1 MEENE
6 LLSIIEPQQ
15 REKKPDSK
23 FYNYLFAFFF
33 WRFYRRRFSLLGSF
47 SCAYQNMQPR
57 YKVASKTCRVT

>member
-33 WRFYRRRFSLLGSF
+33 GAFIG
-47 SCAYQNMQPR
+47 A
-57 YKVASKTCRVT
+57 ASVYWALSPALIEICNHGTK